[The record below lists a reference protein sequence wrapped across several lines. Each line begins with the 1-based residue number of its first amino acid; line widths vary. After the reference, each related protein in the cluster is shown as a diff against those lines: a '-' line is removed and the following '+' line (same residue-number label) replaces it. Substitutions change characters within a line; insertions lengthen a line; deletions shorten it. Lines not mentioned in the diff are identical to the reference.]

1 MAQGCSSSGSLLYH
15 ASSTVYSFSP
25 FSSFSLL
32 LSDRSLARLVR
43 CIIIAATGEGGGGG
57 GGEGGDG
64 VRACTVQ
71 FSPETSN
78 RFQASARD
86 LYTRE
91 TCVCAWIEF
100 NIPWIQDFARGR
112 RAIFMMFQRRL
123 GEIYARLSVWIKI
136 RGIVILSR
144 NPFTST
150 TRCTYKFA
158 QK

>member
-78 RFQASARD
+78 RSK
-86 LYTRE
+86 
-91 TCVCAWIEF
+91 
-100 NIPWIQDFARGR
+100 PR
-112 RAIFMMFQRRL
+112 R
-123 GEIYARLSVWIKI
+123 EIYTHVKHACAHGSSLIFRGFKI
-136 RGIVILSR
+136 SR
-144 NPFTST
+144 AGGGLFL
-150 TRCTYKFA
+150 
-158 QK
+158 

>member
-1 MAQGCSSSGSLLYH
+1 MQLVWVITVSRFFDRVLFLPFLLFLSPSFGSLFGPACAMH
-15 ASSTVYSFSP
+15 NNRR
-25 FSSFSLL
+25 
-32 LSDRSLARLVR
+32 DRR
-43 CIIIAATGEGGGGG
+43 GGG

>member
-1 MAQGCSSSGSLLYH
+1 MQLVWVITVSRFFDRVLFLPFLLFLSPSFGSLFGPACAMH
-15 ASSTVYSFSP
+15 NNRR
-25 FSSFSLL
+25 
-32 LSDRSLARLVR
+32 DRRGR
-43 CIIIAATGEGGGGG
+43 RRRRRRGWRW
-57 GGEGGDG
+57 
-64 VRACTVQ
+64 RACVYGAI
-71 FSPETSN
+71 FARNLEP
-78 RFQASARD
+78 FQASARD